1 MHSWHARVLGALAL
15 VLAAHSTAAAD
26 LTAFIGAT
34 TDPGTRTTRG
44 LAVGAGLIIVGFEVE
59 YAHAGGD
66 DEDEPACLAA
76 TDDCKPSLTTG
87 MGNVLLQTPRG
98 LGPFQIYGTVGGG
111 VYRERFRATDETDTA
126 FGTNVGG
133 GVKIGLIGPLRLRL
147 DYRVFRLTGDTEHKT
162 PKRFYAGGNLAF

>member
-1 MHSWHARVLGALAL
+1 MVQWCGRVLLAGSF
-15 VLAAHSTAAAD
+15 VLAAHSSAFAD

-34 TDPGTRTTRG
+34 SDPGTRTTRG
-44 LAVGAGLIIVGFEVE
+44 LAVGAGLIIIGFEFE
-59 YAHAGGD
+59 YSHAGGD
-66 DEDEPACLAA
+66 EEDEPACLAP

-98 LGPFQIYGTVGGG
+98 LGPVQFYGTVGGG
-111 VYRERFRATDETDTA
+111 IYRERFQATDETDTA

-133 GVKIGLIGPLRLRL
+133 GVKINLLGPLRLRL
-147 DYRVFRLTGDTEHKT
+147 DYRIFRLTGDTANKT